1 MAAADGTVTVSVI
14 GACAPNY
21 YDHLPGWLAS
31 VDALQRRPDD
41 VVVCAPEGAPLPS
54 WVRRVE
60 PPMLGWA
67 WAPWHNAAAFAST
80 GEYVAHIGIDDR
92 YYPHALD
99 GCDAWTADVVVFG
112 MDYDDSPG
120 VFGAWIPDVA
130 TIAAGA
136 HDYVPCGSPIRR
148 AMFDRL
154 GGWQDHLF
162 PAIDWALW
170 VGAARLGGTFERTGR
185 IDFWYR
191 AHDLT
196 PQVSEAHRLAM
207 LSWAASL

>member
-1 MAAADGTVTVSVI
+1 MKVSII

-31 VDALQRRPDD
+31 IEALERPADE
-41 VVVCAPEGAPLPS
+41 VVVCAPEGAPLPD
-54 WVRRVE
+54 WVRRVD
-60 PPMLGWA
+60 PPRDTWA
-67 WAPWHNAAAFAST
+67 WAPGHNAAAFAAT
-80 GEYVAHIGIDDR
+80 GDYIAHIGIDDR
-92 YYPHALD
+92 YYPHALT
-99 GCDAWTADVVVFG
+99 GCGDWTADVVVFG

-120 VFGAWIPDVA
+120 VFGAWIPPASV
-130 TIAAGA
+130 IASGD

-148 AMFDRL
+148 SMFRL
-154 GGWQDHLF
+154 VGGWVDALF

-170 VGAARLGGTFERTGR
+170 VGAAHLGATFERTGR

-196 PQVSEAHRLAM
+196 PQVTEEHRLAM
-207 LSWAASL
+207 LAWRDSL